1 MVTSGLTVAPI
12 GLRLFAEWESM
23 SIRLKLMFTTSLTT
37 LKTSGI
43 MNYDRVRGKV
53 NNFIWDSL
61 PVTEE
66 EVLGVEYLLD
76 IIPEIPI

>member
-1 MVTSGLTVAPI
+1 
-12 GLRLFAEWESM
+12 M

-53 NNFIWDSL
+53 NNFI
-61 PVTEE
+61 
-66 EVLGVEYLLD
+66 
-76 IIPEIPI
+76 